1 MKNGYC
7 IYKKTKKIM
16 EKSKSRFK
24 HPIKL
29 VTVFPA
35 DEVILKNKEKE
46 KKEDKS
52 GENNNSSSEAWGSAR
67 VESSSEARRTA
78 KLESSIAFIGKIT
91 EYALTKNP
99 KSWISNSL
107 RCSQ

>member
-1 MKNGYC
+1 
-7 IYKKTKKIM
+7 M

-52 GENNNSSSEAWGSAR
+52 GENNNSSGEAWGSAR
-67 VESSSEARRTA
+67 VESSSEARRTAKLESSSEARRTA